1 MPEAGLPAARV
12 GIASGP
18 VVWRD
23 GDTFGRTVNVASRIL
38 GVAQPGQ
45 VLTTQDVATSTSRP
59 ALARSDAPLVFDD
72 IGVHSL
78 KGVADPLR
86 LYRVVEGEHVD
97 EVTAR
102 AT

>member
-1 MPEAGLPAARV
+1 
-12 GIASGP
+12 
-18 VVWRD
+18 
-23 GDTFGRTVNVASRIL
+23 
-38 GVAQPGQ
+38 
-45 VLTTQDVATSTSRP
+45 
-59 ALARSDAPLVFDD
+59 VFDD